1 MDLPSR
7 ERVKEVYR
15 EKFRSLSSRGEKR
28 ITNAY
33 HMTLSEFM
41 PRVADKIAPT
51 IREIAQEVPLEE
63 KDPFA
68 LAVNAAL
75 QEITRERL
83 VEMARDS
90 WNEAAENLYRQFK
103 SSPKDWSP
111 VRKHFRREEEYK
123 EALEKI
129 QLYLILRFDERGGY
143 RGWMVSGTTPF
154 NHDDL
159 IYIGVP
165 IVREISLDDI
175 RITMESELNDAVD
188 WYKVEEEL
196 GRGE

>member
-7 ERVKEVYR
+7 ERVKEIYR
-15 EKFRSLSSRGEKR
+15 EKFLSLPSRGEKR
-28 ITNAY
+28 ITHAY
-33 HMTLSEFM
+33 HLTLAQFM
-41 PRVADKIAPT
+41 PMVADKLAPMV
-51 IREIAQEVPLEE
+51 REISQEVPLEE

-90 WNEAAENLYRQFK
+90 WNEAAENIYRQYK

-111 VRKHFRREEEYK
+111 VRKGFRREKEYK

-129 QLYLILRFDERGGY
+129 PLFLILRFDEWGGY
-143 RGWMVSGTTPF
+143 RGWIVSGTIPF
-154 NHDDL
+154 DRDGL
-159 IYIGVP
+159 TYVGVG
-165 IVREISLDDI
+165 ITREISLDDI
-175 RITMESELNDAVD
+175 RVIIEADLNDTVD
-188 WYKVEEEL
+188 WYKVEREL
-196 GRGE
+196 RG